1 MVTAPAVL
9 VPRTTRPAK
18 EAVLAG
24 AVDLAREA
32 VEGDVGA
39 EQVGEHAG
47 YVVEGPRVLTH
58 VFTSRTP
65 GYRGWYWAVTLTR
78 TPRARSASVV
88 EVNHL
93 PGKDA
98 VLAPGWVPWADRL
111 QPSDVGPTDE
121 LPYIGEDERLD
132 AGYEATGPD
141 ADLLGPELAYEVG
154 LGRERV
160 LSAEGRSQAATRWY
174 EGERGPTSRSA
185 RAAGAPCSTCAFFLP
200 LAGSLRQVFGV
211 CANEWSPDDGGV
223 VSLDHGCGA
232 HSETGER
239 KRPSDWNPAEPVIDE
254 FDLEVVSREPLRPVV
269 TDSQPDE
276 QDEAAPDES

>member
-1 MVTAPAVL
+1 MTSAVL
-9 VPRTTRPAK
+9 VPRAAPPPK

-24 AVDLAREA
+24 AVDLARE
-32 VEGDVGA
+32 VIVDDVGA
-39 EQVGEHAG
+39 TQVGEHAG

-58 VFTSRTP
+58 VFESRTP
-65 GYRGWYWAVTLTR
+65 GYRGWYWAVTLAR
-78 TPRARSASVV
+78 PPRARTPTVV

-93 PGKDA
+93 PGEQA

-121 LPYIGEDERLD
+121 LPYVGEDERLA
-132 AGYEATGPD
+132 AGYEASGED
-141 ADLLGPELAYEVG
+141 ADQLGPELAYEVG

-174 EGERGPTSRSA
+174 EGDRGPTAPSA
-185 RAAGAPCSTCAFFLP
+185 RAAGEPCSTCAFFLP

-211 CANEWSPDDGGV
+211 CANEWSPDDGAV

-239 KRPSDWNPAEPVIDE
+239 KRPSIWNPPAPVIDE
-254 FDLEVVSREPLRPVV
+254 LDLEVVALERSRATTPDRGGDEV
-269 TDSQPDE
+269 TPEGS
-276 QDEAAPDES
+276 